1 MGAWG
6 YGPWANDS
14 AMDWIGRVAD
24 GIAEAISER
33 LTPSTS
39 PSEYDDVIGAADL
52 LDSLTPEER
61 PGFPEHEKV
70 PRAKRWGRAGKEVP
84 ITLSYQAERMRLYSK
99 AAKAIDSILADDEWF
114 QAWNKPALK
123 RDEVESLM
131 YNLEQKVAWEKR

>member
-1 MGAWG
+1 
-6 YGPWANDS
+6 
-14 AMDWIGRVAD
+14 MDWLGGVQDDIVKR
-24 GIAEAISER
+24 ISER

-52 LDSLTPEER
+52 LDSLTPERR

-70 PRAKRWGRAGKEVP
+70 ARGKRWGRAGKEVP

-99 AAKAIDSILADDEWF
+99 AARAIDSILADDEWF
-114 QAWNKPALK
+114 RAWKDPALK

-131 YNLEQKVAWEKR
+131 YNLEQKVAWEKP